1 MRIDVVVFFGR
12 FWRVCY
18 DKLLVGYIVNY
29 VLCEIWVWNLRIFCM
44 DGCGVDG
51 RIYFGNN
58 GLSCG
63 EIVCFSFGNVMKV
76 LK

>member
-1 MRIDVVVFFGR
+1 
-12 FWRVCY
+12 
-18 DKLLVGYIVNY
+18 
-29 VLCEIWVWNLRIFCM
+29 M

-51 RIYFGNN
+51 RVYFGNN

-76 LK
+76 LKQF